1 MVEPLEL
8 GRFIS
13 TCRKEKNL
21 TQKQLGEELGV
32 TDRAVS
38 KWENG
43 KSFPDISLIEPL
55 CQILDISV
63 GEFMLGKRIE
73 PEHYQEET
81 EKAWIASLD
90 EPLLYKIQMII
101 YILEIA
107 AVAVFFP
114 ILFTL
119 LAFIIGLSAGC
130 TVLIGQAWGARDHD
144 KLKRIIGSTLFMTL
158 IGGTLIAIF
167 GVYFAEELLRL
178 LGTDDEIMH
187 MSLPFVQWMLAGS
200 PLIFLY
206 IIYTSIIRGVGD
218 SVTPMIAL

>member
-63 GEFMLGKRIE
+63 SEFMLGKRQKK
-73 PEHYQEET
+73 P
-81 EKAWIASLD
+81 
-90 EPLLYKIQMII
+90 
-101 YILEIA
+101 
-107 AVAVFFP
+107 
-114 ILFTL
+114 
-119 LAFIIGLSAGC
+119 GLHR
-130 TVLIGQAWGARDHD
+130 W
-144 KLKRIIGSTLFMTL
+144 
-158 IGGTLIAIF
+158 
-167 GVYFAEELLRL
+167 
-178 LGTDDEIMH
+178 
-187 MSLPFVQWMLAGS
+187 MSRYCIKF
-200 PLIFLY
+200 
-206 IIYTSIIRGVGD
+206 R
-218 SVTPMIAL
+218 

>member
-101 YILEIA
+101 YILGIA
-107 AVAVFFP
+107 AVVGIAGSSFFTRTYVCEYYM
-114 ILFTL
+114 L
-119 LAFIIGLSAGC
+119 GCMGC
-130 TVLIGQAWGARDHD
+130 TVLCCI
-144 KLKRIIGSTLFMTL
+144 
-158 IGGTLIAIF
+158 
-167 GVYFAEELLRL
+167 
-178 LGTDDEIMH
+178 
-187 MSLPFVQWMLAGS
+187 LPG
-200 PLIFLY
+200 
-206 IIYTSIIRGVGD
+206 
-218 SVTPMIAL
+218 

>member
-101 YILEIA
+101 YILGIA
-107 AVAVFFP
+107 AVAVLQAKT
-114 ILFTL
+114 IA
-119 LAFIIGLSAGC
+119 LARFSRRKWTMARVRSTMKLSGLSP
-130 TVLIGQAWGARDHD
+130 Q
-144 KLKRIIGSTLFMTL
+144 
-158 IGGTLIAIF
+158 
-167 GVYFAEELLRL
+167 GV
-178 LGTDDEIMH
+178 
-187 MSLPFVQWMLAGS
+187 
-200 PLIFLY
+200 
-206 IIYTSIIRGVGD
+206 
-218 SVTPMIAL
+218 

>member
-55 CQILDISV
+55 CQILGISV
-63 GEFMLGKRIE
+63 SEFMLGKRIK

-101 YILEIA
+101 YLLQIA
-107 AVAVFFP
+107 AVAVLQIPFLSHETMCVNV
-114 ILFTL
+114 IC
-119 LAFIIGLSAGC
+119 LA
-130 TVLIGQAWGARDHD
+130 VWGALVFAADYLD
-144 KLKRIIGSTLFMTL
+144 KKIPEKKLRYSNPWIEGMFSVIYFLCYMLWFFLRKDEWRTLPMEEQMWLWVMIVGGLIVGGCVRVFSAKKKRRS
-158 IGGTLIAIF
+158 A
-167 GVYFAEELLRL
+167 V
-178 LGTDDEIMH
+178 
-187 MSLPFVQWMLAGS
+187 
-200 PLIFLY
+200 
-206 IIYTSIIRGVGD
+206 
-218 SVTPMIAL
+218 

>member
-101 YILEIA
+101 YILGIA
-107 AVAVFFP
+107 AVAVLQVP
-114 ILFTL
+114 LF
-119 LAFIIGLSAGC
+119 
-130 TVLIGQAWGARDHD
+130 H
-144 KLKRIIGSTLFMTL
+144 
-158 IGGTLIAIF
+158 
-167 GVYFAEELLRL
+167 
-178 LGTDDEIMH
+178 TD
-187 MSLPFVQWMLAGS
+187 LCA
-200 PLIFLY
+200 
-206 IIYTSIIRGVGD
+206 
-218 SVTPMIAL
+218 

>member
-43 KSFPDISLIEPL
+43 KSFPDISLIEP
-55 CQILDISV
+55 
-63 GEFMLGKRIE
+63 
-73 PEHYQEET
+73 EHYQEET

-101 YILEIA
+101 YLLQIA
-107 AVAVFFP
+107 AVAVLQIPFLSHETMCVNV
-114 ILFTL
+114 IC
-119 LAFIIGLSAGC
+119 LA
-130 TVLIGQAWGARDHD
+130 VWGALVFAAYYLD
-144 KLKRIIGSTLFMTL
+144 KKIPEKKLRYSNPWIEGMVSVIYFLCYMLWFFLRKDEWRTLPMAEQRWLWVMIVAGFIFAFPVRVCSARKRRK
-158 IGGTLIAIF
+158 
-167 GVYFAEELLRL
+167 V
-178 LGTDDEIMH
+178 
-187 MSLPFVQWMLAGS
+187 
-200 PLIFLY
+200 
-206 IIYTSIIRGVGD
+206 SI
-218 SVTPMIAL
+218 

>member
-43 KSFPDISLIEPL
+43 KSFPDISLIEP
-55 CQILDISV
+55 
-63 GEFMLGKRIE
+63 
-73 PEHYQEET
+73 EHYQEET

-101 YILEIA
+101 YLLQIT
-107 AVAVFFP
+107 AVAVLQIPFLSHETMCVNIICLAVGGALSFAAYYLDKKIPEKKLRYSNPWIEGVFSVIYFLCYMLWFF
-114 ILFTL
+114 LRKDEWRTL
-119 LAFIIGLSAGC
+119 P
-130 TVLIGQAWGARDHD
+130 
-144 KLKRIIGSTLFMTL
+144 M
-158 IGGTLIAIF
+158 
-167 GVYFAEELLRL
+167 EEQMWLWV
-178 LGTDDEIMH
+178 M
-187 MSLPFVQWMLAGS
+187 F
-200 PLIFLY
+200 FF
-206 IIYTSIIRGVGD
+206 
-218 SVTPMIAL
+218 

>member
-63 GEFMLGKRIE
+63 SEFRKHIVKALQVIR
-73 PEHYQEET
+73 EECA
-81 EKAWIASLD
+81 KKS
-90 EPLLYKIQMII
+90 
-101 YILEIA
+101 
-107 AVAVFFP
+107 
-114 ILFTL
+114 
-119 LAFIIGLSAGC
+119 
-130 TVLIGQAWGARDHD
+130 
-144 KLKRIIGSTLFMTL
+144 
-158 IGGTLIAIF
+158 
-167 GVYFAEELLRL
+167 
-178 LGTDDEIMH
+178 
-187 MSLPFVQWMLAGS
+187 
-200 PLIFLY
+200 
-206 IIYTSIIRGVGD
+206 
-218 SVTPMIAL
+218 

>member
-55 CQILDISV
+55 CQILGISV
-63 GEFMLGKRIE
+63 SEFMLGKRIE

-101 YILEIA
+101 YLLQIA
-107 AVAVFFP
+107 AVAVLQIPFLSHETMCVNV
-114 ILFTL
+114 IC
-119 LAFIIGLSAGC
+119 LA
-130 TVLIGQAWGARDHD
+130 VWGALVFAADYLD
-144 KLKRIIGSTLFMTL
+144 KKIPEKKLRYSNPWIEGMFSVIYFLCYMLWFFLRKDEWRTLPMEEQMWLWVMIVGGLIVGGCVRVFSARKKRRS
-158 IGGTLIAIF
+158 A
-167 GVYFAEELLRL
+167 V
-178 LGTDDEIMH
+178 
-187 MSLPFVQWMLAGS
+187 
-200 PLIFLY
+200 
-206 IIYTSIIRGVGD
+206 
-218 SVTPMIAL
+218 

>member
-63 GEFMLGKRIE
+63 SEFMLGKRIE

-81 EKAWIASLD
+81 EIAGAFLTSSFSCHR
-90 EPLLYKIQMII
+90 I
-101 YILEIA
+101 
-107 AVAVFFP
+107 FFSP
-114 ILFTL
+114 
-119 LAFIIGLSAGC
+119 
-130 TVLIGQAWGARDHD
+130 D
-144 KLKRIIGSTLFMTL
+144 
-158 IGGTLIAIF
+158 
-167 GVYFAEELLRL
+167 
-178 LGTDDEIMH
+178 
-187 MSLPFVQWMLAGS
+187 LP
-200 PLIFLY
+200 
-206 IIYTSIIRGVGD
+206 T
-218 SVTPMIAL
+218 

>member
-32 TDRAVS
+32 SDRAVS

-55 CQILDISV
+55 CQILDISIS
-63 GEFMLGKRIE
+63 EFMLGKRIE
-73 PEHYQEET
+73 PEKYQEET

-101 YILEIA
+101 YLLQIA
-107 AVAVFFP
+107 AVAVLQIPFLSHETMCVNV
-114 ILFTL
+114 IC
-119 LAFIIGLSAGC
+119 LA
-130 TVLIGQAWGARDHD
+130 VWGALVFAADYLD
-144 KLKRIIGSTLFMTL
+144 KKIPEKKLRYSNPWIEGMFSVIYFLCYMLWFFLRKDEWRTLPMAEQRWLWVMIVAGFIFAFPVRVCSARKRRK
-158 IGGTLIAIF
+158 
-167 GVYFAEELLRL
+167 V
-178 LGTDDEIMH
+178 
-187 MSLPFVQWMLAGS
+187 
-200 PLIFLY
+200 
-206 IIYTSIIRGVGD
+206 SI
-218 SVTPMIAL
+218 

>member
-13 TCRKEKNL
+13 ACRKEKNL

-101 YILEIA
+101 YILGIA
-107 AVAVFFP
+107 AVAVLQVP
-114 ILFTL
+114 LFSHGPMCVN
-119 LAFIIGLSAGC
+119 IICWA
-130 TVLIGQAWGARDHD
+130 VWGA
-144 KLKRIIGSTLFMTL
+144 LF
-158 IGGTLIAIF
+158 
-167 GVYFAEELLRL
+167 FA
-178 LGTDDEIMH
+178 
-187 MSLPFVQWMLAGS
+187 A
-200 PLIFLY
+200 
-206 IIYTSIIRGVGD
+206 
-218 SVTPMIAL
+218 

>member
-63 GEFMLGKRIE
+63 SEFMLGKRIE

-101 YILEIA
+101 YILGIA
-107 AVAVFFP
+107 AVAVLQVP
-114 ILFTL
+114 LFSHGPMCVNIICWAVWVPL
-119 LAFIIGLSAGC
+119 LA
-130 TVLIGQAWGARDHD
+130 
-144 KLKRIIGSTLFMTL
+144 STGPVTRM
-158 IGGTLIAIF
+158 
-167 GVYFAEELLRL
+167 
-178 LGTDDEIMH
+178 
-187 MSLPFVQWMLAGS
+187 LPFSSVPAVSLAVRVMS
-200 PLIFLY
+200 PLLE
-206 IIYTSIIRGVGD
+206 
-218 SVTPMIAL
+218 VTPFVSVKVTEPSVAVAVSVVPAVR

>member
-101 YILEIA
+101 YIVFLGSVLHNIARLQVSIAKTKVQCDSFHTDLCVKYRRKVIIFQKEQESLLE
-107 AVAVFFP
+107 
-114 ILFTL
+114 
-119 LAFIIGLSAGC
+119 S
-130 TVLIGQAWGARDHD
+130 
-144 KLKRIIGSTLFMTL
+144 
-158 IGGTLIAIF
+158 
-167 GVYFAEELLRL
+167 EL
-178 LGTDDEIMH
+178 
-187 MSLPFVQWMLAGS
+187 
-200 PLIFLY
+200 
-206 IIYTSIIRGVGD
+206 
-218 SVTPMIAL
+218 

>member
-1 MVEPLEL
+1 MTHMVEPLEL

-63 GEFMLGKRIE
+63 SEFMLGKRIE

-101 YILEIA
+101 YILGIA
-107 AVAVFFP
+107 AVAVLQVP
-114 ILFTL
+114 LFSHGPMCVN
-119 LAFIIGLSAGC
+119 IICWA
-130 TVLIGQAWGARDHD
+130 VWGALFFAAYYLD
-144 KLKRIIGSTLFMTL
+144 KKIPERKLRYSNPWIEGVFSVIYFLCYMLWFFLRKDEW
-158 IGGTLIAIF
+158 GTLPMS
-167 GVYFAEELLRL
+167 EQ
-178 LGTDDEIMH
+178 
-187 MSLPFVQWMLAGS
+187 MSLWAIIVVGLIVGVCVRVFLARKKKRS
-200 PLIFLY
+200 A
-206 IIYTSIIRGVGD
+206 V
-218 SVTPMIAL
+218 

>member
-1 MVEPLEL
+1 MQE
-8 GRFIS
+8 G
-13 TCRKEKNL
+13 KNL

-90 EPLLYKIQMII
+90 EPLLYENSDDYI
-101 YILEIA
+101 YIRNLQRLRYCRFLVFSHGPMCVNIICW
-107 AVAVFFP
+107 AV
-114 ILFTL
+114 
-119 LAFIIGLSAGC
+119 
-130 TVLIGQAWGARDHD
+130 WGALFFAAYYLD
-144 KLKRIIGSTLFMTL
+144 KKIPERKLRYSNPWIEGVFSVIYFLCYMLWFFLRKDEW
-158 IGGTLIAIF
+158 GTLPMS
-167 GVYFAEELLRL
+167 EQ
-178 LGTDDEIMH
+178 
-187 MSLPFVQWMLAGS
+187 MSLWAIIVVGLIVGVCVRVFLARKNEEKCC
-200 PLIFLY
+200 LMRL
-206 IIYTSIIRGVGD
+206 T
-218 SVTPMIAL
+218 

>member
-13 TCRKEKNL
+13 TCRKGKNL

-55 CQILDISV
+55 CQILGISV
-63 GEFMLGKRIE
+63 SEFMLGKRIK

-101 YILEIA
+101 YLLQIA
-107 AVAVFFP
+107 AVAVLQIPFLSHETMCVNV
-114 ILFTL
+114 IC
-119 LAFIIGLSAGC
+119 LA
-130 TVLIGQAWGARDHD
+130 VWGALVFAADYLD
-144 KLKRIIGSTLFMTL
+144 KKIPEKKPRYSNPWIEGMFSVIYFLCYMLWFFLRKDEWRTLPM
-158 IGGTLIAIF
+158 
-167 GVYFAEELLRL
+167 AEQ
-178 LGTDDEIMH
+178 
-187 MSLPFVQWMLAGS
+187 MSLWTIIVVGSIVGFCVRVFLARKKRRS
-200 PLIFLY
+200 A
-206 IIYTSIIRGVGD
+206 V
-218 SVTPMIAL
+218 

>member
-63 GEFMLGKRIE
+63 SEFMLGKRIE

-101 YILEIA
+101 YILGIA
-107 AVAVFFP
+107 AVAVLQANT
-114 ILFTL
+114 IA
-119 LAFIIGLSAGC
+119 LARFSRRKWTMARVRSTMKLSGLSP
-130 TVLIGQAWGARDHD
+130 Q
-144 KLKRIIGSTLFMTL
+144 
-158 IGGTLIAIF
+158 
-167 GVYFAEELLRL
+167 GV
-178 LGTDDEIMH
+178 
-187 MSLPFVQWMLAGS
+187 
-200 PLIFLY
+200 
-206 IIYTSIIRGVGD
+206 
-218 SVTPMIAL
+218 

>member
-8 GRFIS
+8 GSFIS

-63 GEFMLGKRIE
+63 SEFMLGKRIE
-73 PEHYQEET
+73 PEKYQEET
-81 EKAWIASLD
+81 ERAWIASLD

-101 YILEIA
+101 YLLQIA
-107 AVAVFFP
+107 AVAVLQIP
-114 ILFTL
+114 LFAHGVMRVNVICAGVWCVLVFAVYYLDKKIPERNLRYSNPWIEGIFSVLYFLSIMLGSFLRKDEWGTL
-119 LAFIIGLSAGC
+119 PMAEQVMLWTMIIGGAVVVFFIRVYSA
-130 TVLIGQAWGARDHD
+130 
-144 KLKRIIGSTLFMTL
+144 KKKRIRYL
-158 IGGTLIAIF
+158 I
-167 GVYFAEELLRL
+167 
-178 LGTDDEIMH
+178 H
-187 MSLPFVQWMLAGS
+187 
-200 PLIFLY
+200 
-206 IIYTSIIRGVGD
+206 
-218 SVTPMIAL
+218 

>member
-32 TDRAVS
+32 SDRAVS

-43 KSFPDISLIEPL
+43 ESFPDISLIEPL
-55 CQILDISV
+55 CQILGISV
-63 GEFMLGKRIE
+63 SEFMLGKRIE

-101 YILEIA
+101 YLLQIA
-107 AVAVFFP
+107 AVAVLQIPFLSHETMCVNV
-114 ILFTL
+114 IC
-119 LAFIIGLSAGC
+119 LA
-130 TVLIGQAWGARDHD
+130 VWGALVFAADYLD
-144 KLKRIIGSTLFMTL
+144 KKIPEKKLRYSNLWIEGMFSVIYFLCYMLWFFLRKDEWRTLPM
-158 IGGTLIAIF
+158 
-167 GVYFAEELLRL
+167 AEQ
-178 LGTDDEIMH
+178 
-187 MSLPFVQWMLAGS
+187 MSLWAMIVVGGVFV
-200 PLIFLY
+200 FLVRVCSARKKRKVA
-206 IIYTSIIRGVGD
+206 I
-218 SVTPMIAL
+218 

>member
-8 GRFIS
+8 GSFIS

-63 GEFMLGKRIE
+63 SEFMLGKRIE
-73 PEHYQEET
+73 PEKYQEET

-101 YILEIA
+101 YLLQIA
-107 AVAVFFP
+107 AVAVLQIPLFAHGVMRVNAICAGVWCVLVFAVYYLDKKIPERNLRYSNPWIEGIFSVLYFLSIMLGFF
-114 ILFTL
+114 LRKDEWGTL
-119 LAFIIGLSAGC
+119 PMAEQVMLW
-130 TVLIGQAWGARDHD
+130 T
-144 KLKRIIGSTLFMTL
+144 ML
-158 IGGTLIAIF
+158 IGGAVVVFFIR
-167 GVYFAEELLRL
+167 VYSAKKKRINWYL
-178 LGTDDEIMH
+178 MH
-187 MSLPFVQWMLAGS
+187 
-200 PLIFLY
+200 
-206 IIYTSIIRGVGD
+206 
-218 SVTPMIAL
+218 